1 VTKCSEE
8 KLPPLP
14 SPHAR
19 APLPPHLPS
28 SPPPAGAAGQSP
40 GGAGGGGLL
49 SPARRD
55 APSGRPRFCG
65 GEGAGPGP
73 AAAGSRHGVA
83 RAWARWWSLWPPPP
97 VLQGLLL
104 GAARSWPAGLD
115 LGLVGPVA
123 LTPLPSPSWPP
134 VYAAVAR
141 LGLMVS
147 AEQRVVRPARWPGSG
162 GPA

>member
-1 VTKCSEE
+1 MALHFFPV
-8 KLPPLP
+8 
-14 SPHAR
+14 HAPDSCCYISCKR
-19 APLPPHLPS
+19 EFEFE
-28 SPPPAGAAGQSP
+28 
-40 GGAGGGGLL
+40 
-49 SPARRD
+49 
-55 APSGRPRFCG
+55 SGM
-65 GEGAGPGP
+65 
-73 AAAGSRHGVA
+73 
-83 RAWARWWSLWPPPP
+83 
-97 VLQGLLL
+97 LL